1 MGAREDAHYALI
13 EQLYEANGKG
23 DWSTAAGYLTEDFFV
38 TEADTMPFAG
48 VYHGRGALPEVLDM
62 VLAGD
67 PPVRV
72 PLAEMFRFRDGKVC
86 EIKPYYFDPT
96 PIVRAVQQRRQTRS
110 SQVSRGSAR
119 HRPRFSL
126 RATGPASFLES
137 GRS

>member
-1 MGAREDAHYALI
+1 MGAREDAHFGLI
-13 EQLYEANGKG
+13 EKLYEATGKG
-23 DWSTAAGYLTEDFFV
+23 DWDTAAGYLTEDFFV

-48 VYHGRGALPEVLDM
+48 VYRGRGALQELYVKVMGMMDVVDLSITETTVRGDYAVTLLDM

-96 PIVRAVQQRRQTRS
+96 PITRAVQQRLQSQT
-110 SQVSRGSAR
+110 
-119 HRPRFSL
+119 
-126 RATGPASFLES
+126 
-137 GRS
+137 

>member
-13 EQLYEANGKG
+13 EKLYEATGKG

-48 VYHGRGALPEVLDM
+48 VYRGRGALQELYVKVMGMMDVVDLSITETTVRGDYAVTLLDM

-96 PIVRAVQQRRQTRS
+96 PIVRAVQQRRQAQS
-110 SQVSRGSAR
+110 
-119 HRPRFSL
+119 
-126 RATGPASFLES
+126 
-137 GRS
+137 